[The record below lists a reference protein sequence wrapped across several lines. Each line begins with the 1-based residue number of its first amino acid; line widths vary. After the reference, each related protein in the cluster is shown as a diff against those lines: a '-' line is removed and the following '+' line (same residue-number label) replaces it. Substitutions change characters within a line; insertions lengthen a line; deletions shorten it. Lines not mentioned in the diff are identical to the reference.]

1 MCHTRRSFDAGR
13 LGCCAIVG
21 RSSGRGALC
30 HARRNC
36 WRKLLSGNSDAN
48 IGFNE
53 LCNLLLR
60 LGFTMRVRGSHH
72 VFNRRGLTSPI
83 NLQDIAGNAKE
94 YQVRQVR
101 RILLERGLT
110 SIRGDRDGD

>member
-1 MCHTRRSFDAGR
+1 MLRH
-13 LGCCAIVG
+13 
-21 RSSGRGALC
+21 RGAVLVEGS
-30 HARRNC
+30 ALSRTA
-36 WRKLLSGNSDAN
+36 KLLAKVLSGNSDAN

-53 LCNLLLR
+53 LCSLLQR
-60 LGFTMRVRGSHH
+60 LGFAMRVRGSHH

-101 RILLERGLT
+101 RILLEQGLT